1 MVKMIRHEGHWLP
14 EEHPLN
20 RGVMVCSVVFGKSMK
35 MPSPPKASETPQD
48 PAPPEASSDD
58 PSSGA
63 EGS

>member
-1 MVKMIRHEGHWLP
+1 MVSMTIHEGPWLP
-14 EEHPLN
+14 ERHPLN

-35 MPSPPKASETPQD
+35 MPPKASETPQD
-48 PAPPEASSDD
+48 PAPPEAPSDD